1 MALTLNAVRSHA
13 SSTRHNTSLADI
25 AETAMGEHVA
35 SLESCLFAESAA
47 SSATATLKNEVS
59 RVRMYAVGAWARV
72 ASGMLAETLYSAL
85 KLLQRAMGICG
96 HLGSSSHAHKKLPAL
111 YELRD
116 VLLRIFS
123 KTPSMMLVIDGGDA
137 KFGDGRTSTG
147 AC

>member
-13 SSTRHNTSLADI
+13 SSTRHNKSLADI

-35 SLESCLFAESAA
+35 SLESCLFAESAT

-59 RVRMYAVGAWARV
+59 RVRMYAVGAWV
-72 ASGMLAETLYSAL
+72 ASGMLPETLYSAL
-85 KLLQRAMGICG
+85 KLLQRAIGICG

-116 VLLRIFS
+116 DLLRIFS

-147 AC
+147 AY